1 MAEKSHELT
10 MEPCTDKRKQNPSGN
25 FKDNSEY
32 ANKFWEEVIVN
43 TWSQS

>member
-1 MAEKSHELT
+1 MAEKSHAIIIG
-10 MEPCTDKRKQNPSGN
+10 PYTDKRKQNPSGN